1 MIKGVIF
8 IHKVKCKYCGVVFD
22 RDKIPFKQVS
32 ERRFAHLACAI
43 AADNEK
49 SQAEKD
55 KEDLEKYIMELLNEE
70 YISPRVRKQM
80 SSYIEEYNFT
90 YSGMKKALVYFYE
103 VKGNDKSKANGGIG
117 IIPYV
122 YRDAYNYYY
131 SLWLAN
137 QKNENKVIIDYRPV
151 VREVRIPPPQ
161 LKPRKR
167 RLFNFFEEDK

>member
-1 MIKGVIF
+1 M
-8 IHKVKCKYCGVVFD
+8 VFD
-22 RDKIPFKQVS
+22 RDKVPFKQIS
-32 ERRFAHLACAI
+32 ERRYAHLTCAL

-49 SQAEKD
+49 TQAEKD
-55 KEDLEKYIMELLNEE
+55 KEDLENYIMELLGEE

-80 SSYIEEYNFT
+80 NSYVEEYNFT

-103 VKGNDKSKANGGIG
+103 VKGNDKAKAKGGIG

-137 QKNENKVIIDYRPV
+137 QKNEHKVITDYKPV

-167 RLFNFFEEDK
+167 RLFSFFEEDK

>member
-1 MIKGVIF
+1 M
-8 IHKVKCKYCGVVFD
+8 VFD
-22 RDKIPFKQVS
+22 RDKVPFKQIS
-32 ERRFAHLACAI
+32 ERRYAHLTCAL
-43 AADNEK
+43 AAENEK

-55 KEDLEKYIMELLNEE
+55 KEDLEKYIMELLEEE

-80 SSYIEEYNFT
+80 NSYVDEYNFT

-103 VKGNDKSKANGGIG
+103 VKGNDKSKAKGGIG

-137 QKNENKVIIDYRPV
+137 QKNEHKVITDYKPV

-167 RLFNFFEEDK
+167 RLFSFFEEDK

>member
-1 MIKGVIF
+1 M
-8 IHKVKCKYCGVVFD
+8 VFD
-22 RDKIPFKQVS
+22 RDKVPFKQIS
-32 ERRFAHLACAI
+32 ERRYAHLTCAL
-43 AADNEK
+43 AAENEK

-55 KEDLEKYIMELLNEE
+55 KEDLEKYIMELLGEE

-80 SSYIEEYNFT
+80 SSYVDEYNFT

-103 VKGNDKSKANGGIG
+103 VKGNDKSKAKGGIG

-137 QKNENKVIIDYRPV
+137 QKNEHKVITDYKPV

-167 RLFNFFEEDK
+167 RLFSFFEEDK

>member
-1 MIKGVIF
+1 
-8 IHKVKCKYCGVVFD
+8 VVFD
-22 RDKIPFKQVS
+22 RDKVPFKQIS
-32 ERRFAHLACAI
+32 ERRYAHLTCAL
-43 AADNEK
+43 AAENEK

-55 KEDLEKYIMELLNEE
+55 KEDLEKYIMELLGEE

-80 SSYIEEYNFT
+80 NSYVDEYNFT

-103 VKGNDKSKANGGIG
+103 VKGNDKSKAKGGIG

-137 QKNENKVIIDYRPV
+137 QKNEHKVITDYKPV

-167 RLFNFFEEDK
+167 RLFSFFEEDK

>member
-1 MIKGVIF
+1 M
-8 IHKVKCKYCGVVFD
+8 HKVKCVYCKNTFN
-22 RDKIPFKQVS
+22 RDKEPFKQIS
-32 ERRFAHLACAI
+32 ERRYAHLTCAI
-43 AADNEK
+43 AAENEN

-55 KEDLEKYIMELLNEE
+55 KEDLENYIMNLLGEE
-70 YISPRVRKQM
+70 FISPRVRKQI
-80 SSYIEEYNFT
+80 SSYIETYNFT

-131 SLWLAN
+131 SIWLAN
-137 QKNENKVIIDYRPV
+137 QKNEDKIVTNYKPVI
-151 VREVRIPPPQ
+151 REVRIPPPQ

-167 RLFNFFEEDK
+167 RLFSFFEEDK

>member
-1 MIKGVIF
+1 MA
-8 IHKVKCKYCGVVFD
+8 FD
-22 RDKIPFKQVS
+22 RDKVPFKQIS
-32 ERRFAHLACAI
+32 ERRYAHLTCAL
-43 AADNEK
+43 AAENEK

-55 KEDLEKYIMELLNEE
+55 KEDLEKYIMELLEEE

-80 SSYIEEYNFT
+80 NSYVDEYNFT

-103 VKGNDKSKANGGIG
+103 VKGNDKSNAKGGIG

-137 QKNENKVIIDYRPV
+137 QKNEHKVITDYRPV

-167 RLFNFFEEDK
+167 RLFSFFEEDK

>member
-1 MIKGVIF
+1 M
-8 IHKVKCKYCGVVFD
+8 VFD
-22 RDKIPFKQVS
+22 RDKVPFKQIS
-32 ERRFAHLACAI
+32 ERRYAHLTCAL
-43 AADNEK
+43 AAENEK

-55 KEDLEKYIMELLNEE
+55 KEDLEKYIMELLGEE

-80 SSYIEEYNFT
+80 NSYVDEYNFT

-103 VKGNDKSKANGGIG
+103 VKGNDKSKAKGGIG

-137 QKNENKVIIDYRPV
+137 QKNEHKVITDYKPV

-161 LKPRKR
+161 
-167 RLFNFFEEDK
+167 

>member
-1 MIKGVIF
+1 M
-8 IHKVKCKYCGVVFD
+8 VFD
-22 RDKIPFKQVS
+22 RDKVPFKQIS
-32 ERRFAHLACAI
+32 ERRYAHLTCAL
-43 AADNEK
+43 AAENEK

-55 KEDLEKYIMELLNEE
+55 KEDLEKYIMELLGEE

-80 SSYIEEYNFT
+80 NSYVEEYNFT

-103 VKGNDKSKANGGIG
+103 VKGNDRTKAKGGIG

-137 QKNENKVIIDYRPV
+137 QKNEHKVITDYKPV

-167 RLFNFFEEDK
+167 HLFSFFEEDK

>member
-1 MIKGVIF
+1 MI
-8 IHKVKCKYCGVVFD
+8 FD
-22 RDKIPFKQVS
+22 RDKVPFKQIS
-32 ERRFAHLACAI
+32 ERRYAHLTCAL
-43 AADNEK
+43 AAENEK

-55 KEDLEKYIMELLNEE
+55 KEDLEKYIMELLGEE

-80 SSYIEEYNFT
+80 NGYVDEYNFT

-103 VKGNDKSKANGGIG
+103 VKGNDKSKAKGGIG

-137 QKNENKVIIDYRPV
+137 QKNEHKIITDYKPV

-167 RLFNFFEEDK
+167 RLFSFFEEDK